1 MWKESADTRQLLFP
15 ADHTIAAPHH
25 CSSLPTSPKIS
36 QADTQVFS
44 GQTKKIFYGDIHM
57 IRIVGL
63 IPKSHIHR
71 NGYLSLNGPH
81 FTPWT
86 NSSNSYLSSPSE
98 PQLVQAAGWG
108 GTWHSMDWS
117 CLNVALCVSV
127 LAQFEW
133 GRNIVQVIVL
143 TREILERMEN
153 TNDCFHDIL
162 KGLRNQ
168 PLHYHY

>member
-1 MWKESADTRQLLFP
+1 
-15 ADHTIAAPHH
+15 
-25 CSSLPTSPKIS
+25 
-36 QADTQVFS
+36 
-44 GQTKKIFYGDIHM
+44 
-57 IRIVGL
+57 
-63 IPKSHIHR
+63 
-71 NGYLSLNGPH
+71 
-81 FTPWT
+81 
-86 NSSNSYLSSPSE
+86 
-98 PQLVQAAGWG
+98 
-108 GTWHSMDWS
+108 MDWS